1 MFTPLDWGLGHT
13 TRCIP
18 LIRQFLEHGH
28 LVTVAVSEPQDL
40 LIREAFPDVEIL
52 KLEGYKVKYAK
63 NPRFFPIKMALQFP
77 KLLLRHFRDRLWI
90 KDLLSKRTFD
100 IIISDNRYAMFHEQA
115 KSIIITHQL
124 EIKTGKS
131 ALDKLVQG
139 FIYKWI
145 ERFDECWIPD
155 FEGAENLAGDLSHPK
170 TKPDLPLRYLG
181 PLSRFVLIEE
191 KVVYDLA
198 ILISGPEPQRSLFE
212 FQIVNQLKDCKN
224 KVLLVRGLPKGKEPM
239 ALNHPNVEVF
249 DHLGEKELN
258 QKILQSRYIV
268 CRSGYSTLMD
278 LYILRKSAIIIPTPG
293 QTEQEYLAK
302 YLDGKYGFTSIM
314 QEQLN
319 LKHLLELIH

>member
-1 MFTPLDWGLGHT
+1 LFTPLDWGLGHT

-28 LVTVAVSEPQDL
+28 LVTVAVSEPHNL

-77 KLLLRHFRDRLWI
+77 KILLRHFRDRLWI
-90 KDLLSKRTFD
+90 KNLLLNRTFD
-100 IIISDNRYAMFHEQA
+100 IIISDNRYAMFHDQA

-145 ERFDECWIPD
+145 ERFDECLIPD
-155 FEGAENLAGDLSHPK
+155 FEGAENLAGALSHPK
-170 TKPDLPLRYLG
+170 TKPDLPLKYLG
-181 PLSRFVLIEE
+181 PLSRFVLSDE

-212 FQIVNQLKDCKN
+212 LQMITQLQDCKK
-224 KVLLVRGLPKGKEPM
+224 KVLLVRGLPKGKVAM
-239 ALNHPNVEVF
+239 KLNHPNVEVC
-249 DHLGEKELN
+249 DHLGEQELN
-258 QKILQSRYIV
+258 QKILQSQYVV

-278 LYILRKSAIIIPTPG
+278 LYILRKSATIIPTPG
-293 QTEQEYLAK
+293 QSEQEYLAK
-302 YLDGKYGFTSIM
+302 HLDGKYGFTSIE
-314 QEQLN
+314 QKQLN
-319 LKHLLELIH
+319 LKDLLDQIH

>member
-28 LVTVAVSEPQDL
+28 LVTVAVSEPHDL

-77 KLLLRHFRDRLWI
+77 KLLLRHFRDRLRI
-90 KDLLSKRTFD
+90 KNLLSKRTFD

-124 EIKTGKS
+124 EIKTGKP

-139 FIYKWI
+139 FIYKRI

-155 FEGAENLAGDLSHPK
+155 FEGAENLAGALSHPK

-181 PLSRFVLIEE
+181 PLSRFVLSDE
-191 KVVYDLA
+191 KIVYDLA

-212 FQIVNQLKDCKN
+212 LQITNQLQDCRN
-224 KVLLVRGLPKGKEPM
+224 KILLVRGLPKGKEPM
-239 ALNHPNVEVF
+239 KLNHPNVEVC

-258 QKILQSRYIV
+258 KKILQSRYIV

-278 LYILRKSAIIIPTPG
+278 LIILKKSATIIPTSG

-302 YLDGKYGFTSIM
+302 YLDGKHGFTSIL

-319 LKHLLELIH
+319 LKHLLEQIH